1 MIEPSEQRVR
11 ETNAFGGS
19 DVAGAYRNRISV
31 VGAIHSIK
39 TNVHFQPSDRMI
51 WSDLICYI

>member
-51 WSDLICYI
+51 